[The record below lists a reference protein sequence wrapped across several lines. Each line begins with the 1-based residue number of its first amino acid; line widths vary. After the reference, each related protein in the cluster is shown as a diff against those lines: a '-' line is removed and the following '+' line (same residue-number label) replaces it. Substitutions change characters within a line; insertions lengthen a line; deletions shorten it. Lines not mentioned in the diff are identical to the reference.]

1 MQAAAHVERLEPLL
15 QALPLLGPAWQQRV
29 QAAETASALRGY
41 RKLLEVAPIRAAV
54 RAAKARQLL
63 LVVDEPGDAKA
74 AAELDGE
81 SPHAVRVIVTD
92 LASDQLQLR
101 FRHDVDPSWLS
112 AGARAEYASGIDS
125 CALALDLRAALGPQS
140 GGPSPAAIIAVKPK
154 ASTK

>member
-1 MQAAAHVERLEPLL
+1 
-15 QALPLLGPAWQQRV
+15 
-29 QAAETASALRGY
+29 
-41 RKLLEVAPIRAAV
+41 
-54 RAAKARQLL
+54 

-81 SPHAVRVIVTD
+81 RPHAVRVIVTD